1 MSRIS
6 GWRCDCGAYNAKAD
20 DQCEGCGRSITLT
33 ADANAWRRGE
43 ARDEKPPLPAY
54 REFPDRR
61 SAFRPCEH
69 VAVGAELA
77 CPECEAQIREYRQQF
92 REYGQR
98 IQARNVQ
105 L

>member
-1 MSRIS
+1 MMGDDCPECSKRLRANGTCACGWEPS
-6 GWRCDCGAYNAKAD
+6 G
-20 DQCEGCGRSITLT
+20 
-33 ADANAWRRGE
+33 
-43 ARDEKPPLPAY
+43 RDEKPPLPAY

-69 VAVGAELA
+69 VPVGAERA
-77 CPECEAQIREYRQQF
+77 CPECEAQIREYRRQF